1 MWKNKDAKMIRA
13 ISFKAFTR
21 PNLPTQ
27 HPENSPEKRPENGCQ
42 PIKPLGVDEFV
53 KSTDKKEEVKEKTP
67 QEALK
72 DVLKN
77 DLTNK

>member
-1 MWKNKDAKMIRA
+1 MIRA
-13 ISFKAFTR
+13 INFKAFAR
-21 PNLPTQ
+21 PNLPIQ
-27 HPENSPEKRPENGCQ
+27 RPENFTENFTENGCQ

>member
-1 MWKNKDAKMIRA
+1 MITKI

-21 PNLPTQ
+21 PNSPIQ
-27 HPENSPEKRPENGCQ
+27 HPVKHPESGCQ
-42 PIKPLGVDEFV
+42 PLKPLEIDEFV
-53 KSTDKKEEVKEKTP
+53 KSIDKKEETKEKTP
-67 QEALK
+67 KEALK

>member
-1 MWKNKDAKMIRA
+1 MITKI
-13 ISFKAFTR
+13 ISFKAFTS
-21 PNLPTQ
+21 PNSPIQ
-27 HPENSPEKRPENGCQ
+27 HPEKCPESGCQ
-42 PIKPLGVDEFV
+42 PLKPLEIDEFV
-53 KSTDKKEEVKEKTP
+53 KSTDKKEDVKEVTP

>member
-1 MWKNKDAKMIRA
+1 MWKNKDTKMIRA

-27 HPENSPEKRPENGCQ
+27 QPVKCPEKHPESGCQ
-42 PIKPLGVDEFV
+42 PLKPLENDEFV

>member
-1 MWKNKDAKMIRA
+1 MIKA
-13 ISFKAFTR
+13 ISFKAFAR
-21 PNLPTQ
+21 PNLSTQ
-27 HPENSPEKRPENGCQ
+27 QPVNSPEKHPESGCQ
-42 PIKPLGVDEFV
+42 PLKPLEIDEFV

-77 DLTNK
+77 DLTKK

>member
-1 MWKNKDAKMIRA
+1 MISKL
-13 ISFKAFTR
+13 ISFNAFDR
-21 PNLPTQ
+21 PKMPKQ
-27 HPENSPEKRPENGCQ
+27 QPVKCPEKPPENGCQ
-42 PIKPLGVDEFV
+42 PLKPLEVDEFV